1 MTPGNLGRLKVPTP
15 ERCPAS
21 FEIRGMWL
29 YPLPLRLGGFY
40 VLGRPGLARGLKEA

>member
-29 YPLPLRLGGFY
+29 YPLPLRLGAFMSSA
-40 VLGRPGLARGLKEA
+40 GRASQEA